1 MMRSLAA
8 NTSSSR
14 PAILTRGSFLDL
26 APIFN
31 FFGHVMNVLVS
42 AIIYTEKMSTI
53 YLKIKI
59 NLKKKFYL
67 LKKYISRQWCLIV
80 TW

>member
-1 MMRSLAA
+1 
-8 NTSSSR
+8 
-14 PAILTRGSFLDL
+14 
-26 APIFN
+26 
-31 FFGHVMNVLVS
+31 MNVLVS